1 MTEML
6 IRHGEWVVIC
16 DGAKALVLENA
27 GDTKAPNLKTR
38 EVYAQKVQPT
48 HELGTDAPGRSMNSN
63 GKGRSA
69 VEQTDWHEQAER
81 EFLGDLAKRLDA
93 AVSAGQV
100 KSIIVAAPPRALGM
114 IRAAYTPLLRG
125 AVRAEVDK
133 DYVKL
138 PVNEIEK
145 HLAG

>member
-1 MTEML
+1 MTEVL

-38 EVYAQKVQPT
+38 EVYAQKAQPT
-48 HELGTDAPGRSMNSN
+48 HALGTDAPGRAMSSN
-63 GKGRSA
+63 GTARSA
-69 VEQTDWHEQAER
+69 VQQTDWHEQAER
-81 EFLGDLAKRLDA
+81 EFLADLAKRLDA
-93 AVSAGQV
+93 AVTAGEV

-114 IRAAYTPLLRG
+114 IRAAYTPVLRG
-125 AVRAEVDK
+125 AVRAEMDK

-138 PVNEIEK
+138 PVYEIEK